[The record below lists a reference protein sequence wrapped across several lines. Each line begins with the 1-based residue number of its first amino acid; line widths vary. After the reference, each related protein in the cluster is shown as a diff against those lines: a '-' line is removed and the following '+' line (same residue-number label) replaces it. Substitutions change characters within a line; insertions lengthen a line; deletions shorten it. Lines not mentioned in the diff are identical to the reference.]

1 VYIFV
6 QVQQVNSSSISRI
19 FKQVAEQVAKQVAKQ
34 VLEQV

>member
-1 VYIFV
+1 MYIFV